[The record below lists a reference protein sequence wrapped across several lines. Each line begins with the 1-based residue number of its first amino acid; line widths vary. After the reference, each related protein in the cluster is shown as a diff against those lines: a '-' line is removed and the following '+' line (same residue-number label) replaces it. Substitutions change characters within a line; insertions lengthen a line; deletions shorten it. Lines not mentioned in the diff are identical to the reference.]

1 MKSNTLLINDDCL
14 KAMERLINDG
24 IKVDMIFT
32 DLPYGTTQCKWDT
45 IIPLEP
51 MWTLI
56 KELINDDKTPLLFFA
71 QQPFTSKL
79 VSSNYEWYRHEWIY
93 QKKRGTNFGS
103 YKYAPAKVHE
113 SILVFSKK
121 TPYYHPIKEPKA
133 ERTILREKYD
143 YKRDD
148 TEWEYNK
155 LKTLSHKAN
164 TLSTLRYPISVRQ
177 INNLKSFDRGLHPTP
192 KPLELLEYIIKT
204 YSKEDDTV
212 LDFTMGS
219 GSTGVACLNTNRRFI
234 GIELDKKYFD
244 IAKDRINNPQTKLL

>member
-1 MKSNTLLINDDCL
+1 MRKKTLLINNDLL
-14 KAMERLINDG
+14 KAMQGLIDDKV
-24 IKVDMIFT
+24 KVDMIFT

-56 KELINDDKTPLLFFA
+56 KELISDDKTPVLFFA

-143 YKRDD
+143 YKRDN

-164 TLSTLRYPISVRQ
+164 TLSTLRYPISVRR
-177 INNLKSFDRGLHPTP
+177 INNLKSFDRGLHPTQ
-192 KPLELLEYIIKT
+192 KPVELLEYMIKT
-204 YSKEDDTV
+204 YSKEDDLV

-234 GIELDKKYFD
+234 GIEIDKDYFNT
-244 IAKDRINNPQTKLL
+244 AKDRINNYQSRLL